1 MNLEEARSLPELAGL
16 DDEQIVDALHQAYY
30 PDLPRDQVAASLG
43 VTPKPPP
50 APQATWGDRA
60 KDTGISLLKGAIGV
74 PEAAVGLADLATG
87 GKAGQLAEEA
97 GFRPKEAK
105 EALSE
110 HYSPAQKAAFEQVQR
125 AEGLWDTFK
134 AAVSNP
140 STVIQSTV
148 ESLPAMGAGGVV
160 ARGGMAML
168 PKMGP
173 VMAGAAGEGITQA
186 GSAAEQTRQEA
197 GTLDA
202 KGAGAAIASGAIDTA
217 IARFSGGLAKKLGIA
232 DVDTMLAGAAV
243 NPKAA
248 KGVVR
253 AALQGMVTE
262 GLLEELPQ
270 SVQEQVWANYA
281 AGKPLDEGVN
291 QAAVLGTLSGG
302 LMGGGANVLNSMRTP
317 AKPTVEDILA
327 APDVDTAIK
336 TAQAAV
342 APPVAP
348 EVVAPPVDSSVGK
361 SLTGTDPA
369 TLLQRP
375 DSFMDAVREPRS
387 ATGTAAGDLLAS
399 QPQDPLLGPAREDA
413 TAREDQRQDL
423 LATRAEQRMR
433 REVDSE
439 AQNLREWPPTSKR
452 EPAQP
457 ELDEAIQPGDL
468 LDKAGAPF
476 KELAAKLKAKNIG
489 GEVIAVKGGFIVRPK
504 KKEQPDAS
512 NQPANAA
519 TPVADSARGAPAI
532 PAEPAVPAS
541 RPDDQPGGIP
551 ATDTGIAGSR
561 AAPVGEQRPADG
573 QVVGD
578 QGDVPAP
585 AANVAEAA
593 GGDARV
599 GGRTAAAGPV
609 VGAPGPSGVPAPEN
623 EPERRP
629 GLPGLEAD
637 QPAGGQ
643 APAAV
648 ASDPAARWAAMP
660 PAEREALLSKT
671 AAKGKS
677 RQRVAGQ
684 AWDDLAPG
692 WKRAIERVMGP
703 ENVSR
708 VPAASDKNA
717 PKSLSQN
724 EKTSDASQEKE
735 NVSRSSVD
743 ESAARA
749 ELDAA
754 KADPEGRELSPEA
767 QALNDREG
775 AERFQRDHQRP
786 APAGLRPS
794 PAAENWGDQPRDPES
809 GQFVEAEVQAV
820 LESRRK
826 NNASGQGGE
835 DVDKIRAAVTAR
847 QAATT
852 NTVFTDDMAEKA
864 REVLKRKLKDKLPG
878 YSPGGKQA
886 GSAPMLDPEVMLA
899 GITLAGYHIERG
911 ARTFAAYART
921 MLADLGDEVRPSLKS
936 WYMAV
941 KYDPRAAAFSGEMSS
956 AAFVEEFDLSH
967 LAAPSDT
974 PALESQPPK
983 ADTGEANGT
992 SAATRDLDSAG
1003 PGPLEGA
1010 PAGDVRA
1017 PAGER
1022 PAGGSAAGRGN
1033 VDQQRDAEPDASRR
1047 DLGPGVGADAG
1058 AVPVSAA
1065 GGRGRREGAGNARLP
1080 RAPRPDA
1087 GAGLFDD
1094 AGREDPGLSAPNAP
1108 PIAAPQFKPEDVA
1121 DFTIEDDFALGE
1133 GGQKTKFRNNL
1144 AAIKLAKELLE
1155 AENSPGGAR
1164 TATADE
1170 QQVLAKY
1177 VGWGGLPQAFDP
1189 NNAEW
1194 SKEHAELKAVL
1205 TDEEF
1210 AAARQSTR
1218 YAHYTSREI
1227 IQDGIY
1233 AALRRFGFTG
1243 GRVLEGGAGVGNFI
1257 GLMPQDMRS
1266 AGRVTAVEREPIAA
1280 TIARALYPLQNVQR
1294 ADFTEFKGNDGYFD
1308 AAVGNPP
1315 FASDP
1320 QTDRSGRKHLSGLSL
1335 HNYFFAKEV
1344 DMLRE
1349 GGVLAQVV
1357 TNSFLD
1363 SAGDRARKY
1372 ISDRTKFLGA
1382 IRLPNNAFSKNA
1394 GTEVTTD
1401 LIFLQKRP
1409 EAEWGS
1415 KAARAEAKAWLDVA
1429 KQYDPRKGAS
1439 YNLNQYFVDHPEM
1452 MLGDFGAHGTM
1463 YGPNQPALIAR
1474 PGQDTAALLREAV
1487 QRLPAD
1493 IYVDRAVLGTD
1504 TAIENATRALS
1515 NPPVQEGGFY
1525 IEDGKLIQRVP
1536 DVAGEARGREITAS
1550 TQWTA
1555 KTALGD
1561 SGFDKIVRLS
1571 SMRET
1576 LRDLLAAELSGN
1588 PMMDSLRLQLNE
1600 KYDQYVKEHGLLG
1613 DPGTARVFDDDPD
1626 FPLLLSLEH
1635 NYTPGIGIAAAKRQ
1649 GLKATKSTAKKAPI
1663 FKQRVVDAR
1672 KTVQKVETPADAL
1685 AVSMAERGKLDTAYI
1700 GKLLDKD
1707 PDQVLKE
1714 LSTGDKPMLFLDP
1727 ATDEYVLRDAYLS
1740 GNVRAKLE
1748 QANRAGLSLNA
1759 RELERVIPDDVGA
1772 HEIVAKIGSPWVPTS
1787 VYADFASDL
1796 FGEGTKARVQYIKA
1810 NSSYAVSVQA
1820 GNQLNATS
1828 KWGIE
1833 AYTGP
1838 ELLAALLNNRAIKVT
1853 YRDGE
1858 GKTHT
1863 DIEKTDLANTKAQE
1877 IRDRFQDWLF
1887 ADAERSELLVR
1898 TYNDTNNNYVTREYD
1913 GAWMTFPGKVP
1924 DSVIKFRRH
1933 QRNAIA
1939 RIVQDRTALLDHV
1952 VGAGKTFTIV
1962 AGAMDLRRTG
1972 LARKSMVAVPNHL
1985 VKQWAADFYRL
1996 YPGANILTATKKDF
2010 EKVNRRRFLAKIA
2023 TGDWDA
2029 VVIAH
2034 SSFGFIKPGAEF
2046 EAEFNKRQV
2055 KMIMDTIREVKDGD
2069 GDGPAKKRTVKQL
2082 EGMKERLENRVK
2094 SLRDK
2099 AMDDL
2104 LDFEQLGIDQLF
2116 IDEAHSFKNLMFTTK
2131 MQGVQGLGDAKG
2143 SQRAYDMYVKSQE
2156 VLEKNGRGQGLV
2168 FATGTPVSNSLAEK
2182 YHMMRYLM
2190 PKQMEDLGFQSFDAW
2205 ANTFASVE
2213 QVWMQ
2218 KPSGDGYK
2226 ASNRMS
2232 NFVNVHEL
2240 LKMFDQVADTVTMDD
2255 IKKAYKEEN
2264 DGKEFPIPPLKTGRR
2279 QPVSLEKS
2287 PAQIAYMEKIAQRA
2301 KALEMRKGPPRKGE
2315 DNVLVIMGDARKAAM
2330 DIRLVDPTINEREP
2344 GGRIDAA
2351 ASRILDRYQQWNH
2364 VKGTQ
2369 LVFSDLGTPKKH
2381 AQAELKEFNALME
2394 RVNAADEDV
2403 RSRAVF
2409 GAEDA
2414 QAIVDDAE
2422 DAQAAID
2429 ANGPDWMTAVQA
2441 ALRGFSVYDD
2451 LKDALVER
2459 GIPENE
2465 IAFIHDYNTDE
2476 RKASLFRKVNA
2487 GDIRV
2492 LIGST
2497 AKMGAGTNVQERL
2510 VAEHHLD
2517 VPWRPSDVEQREG
2530 RIERQGNLLYE
2541 QVPGFEIEI
2550 LAYVTK
2556 DTLDMRMWQ
2565 IQEVKLKMINQLRTR
2580 QIDRNIDNAFEDME
2594 MSAGEM
2600 QAAATGNMDLLR
2612 EIQARADIKKL
2623 EQRRRSFDAQK
2634 SDLVN
2639 RRKSVAQRL
2648 QGLPA
2653 QLAQAEVLAEAGAL
2667 YDKALADQAESF
2679 KVTIDGKEYADRY
2692 EASKVLLSK
2701 VDAKMYVRTAEK
2713 DGKKVREEM
2722 TAEEHAA
2729 LAKKVQDMRASGVTG
2744 AALDEAVH
2752 ELTSWDEKAAP
2763 LDVELNGEQFTAR
2776 AKLQE
2781 AWSNASGDR
2790 DPIVWEYQG
2799 QKYNRRAALA
2809 LALRGP
2815 VVDAIADEKLVELGS
2830 IGPFK
2835 VTAEG
2840 QTASAGFH
2848 KGEKML
2854 DIVLAYKGKQIEGQI
2869 FVPDGETSVK
2879 VAEQIATW
2887 ADRKASGAA
2896 NELAYLKNEMARAE
2910 KAKAELDSADDMGEW
2925 PDQGK
2930 LEEAR
2935 KRHQDIL
2942 KRLGG
2947 KTADGAQDPAFAQS
2961 DAAGGMSAAIVQH
2974 TVDMLAA
2981 EWHNAPHMVALSSI
2995 AGAPARVR
3003 DDARARMARG
3013 GGKPKAVLY
3022 SGTVYLFSDALR
3034 DQAEAAEY
3042 AYHEVLGHY
3051 GMRGHFGE
3059 DLDRELKNIVQ
3070 LRGADITRMYER
3082 TGKERS
3088 AATDLR
3094 MAEEVVAYM
3103 AQTQPELN
3111 FVKRVIATIKNF
3123 LRDHVPGFASL
3134 NMSDADIIQKFILP
3148 ARRFVQGPDGPNSG
3162 GELEPAFGAGS
3173 PVFYSALARGIADNP
3188 AQGLPSVGWLGA
3200 INSMVNKGQSKADEV
3215 EWSGITD
3222 WLKTQ
3227 QGKIPKEA
3235 VLAFLEQNGVRV
3247 QEVHKGDA
3255 AVKTSAWYD
3264 TVVKLDALGYTLD
3277 QNIDGIIVTKRSS
3290 GDQFVWDENDG
3301 IVYRN
3306 DTERSGED
3314 EFDLEAMRLMEVAHD
3329 VFNDEG
3335 DEDAR
3340 GGDPESTRYSTYT
3353 LPGGENYREVLL
3365 TLPPKPVQGKPYHVV
3380 RDEVLLPA
3388 IKRAIPGIHPK
3399 LVEDDIRRRHHLLSD
3414 RPPRTDEE
3422 HALAASAARY
3432 EIALRNAGEGHA
3444 LDAFLAS
3451 FSVNAQIEQQRRN
3464 EYKSGHWDEKN
3475 ILAHIRLNDRTD
3487 AEGKRVLFVEEV
3499 QSDWAQAGKKQ
3510 GFAVKDIEAERERLY
3525 AAGDI
3530 RGAATVAIDNAS
3542 KLPAAPFVGKTDAW
3556 VTLALKRIVKMAV
3569 DEGYDKV
3576 AFVTGDQS
3584 ADRYSL
3590 EKQVRHIH
3598 WSSRQF
3604 DSYKN
3609 VSISPT
3615 TGNAIEFA
3623 VAPDGTIGGMRG
3635 GIPSGTGFDGKNIT
3649 DVIGKDLGERLL
3661 SESYGDL
3668 SGDGLKIGGEGM
3680 KAFYDKIIPAAANK
3694 LLAKIGGEKVNEVI
3708 IQTGARPAGD
3718 LSNDGEAARQFHD
3731 MSVEAW
3737 NSMGRQERNAMIREY
3752 AEQEVLNEK
3761 AQPQPGFDITEAMRE
3776 KAGQGLPLFG
3786 QAELERI
3793 ALLAKEL
3800 ATIEGRM
3807 PAIKAVAP
3815 EARVEDGKLVVNKE
3829 NATRVRRILGTPAVG
3844 AGPMFA
3850 QGEDRED
3857 TGQVPPSGK
3866 AASKLLESI
3875 TIDNVRRHAGYKF
3888 TDYRTLGLGILGR
3901 RQIAELYA
3909 KDLPDLAQYSEL
3921 VQQMDADKNEEGA
3934 AADGVARA
3942 WGKLPDEKALANL
3955 MHDATLAQ
3963 IDPANDYMTGDSHID
3978 YEVLRRDWDRL
3989 TPEAKTIY
3997 VQARDMYEEHY
4008 ARVRE
4013 AMRERIERAEIS
4025 DERKA
4030 DLLARMDGE
4039 FFDRIKGVYF
4049 PLARFGKYVVVVKDA
4064 DGDTASVSRAET
4076 MGEAMESRAAMQKAF
4091 PEDKGFKI
4099 SKVLLAAEFNAS
4111 RDGVG
4116 RGFLKSLFNVLDQEG
4131 VSDELQDAINQLYL
4145 SSLPDLSWAKHGI
4158 HRKGTPGFSQDARR
4172 AFAQNMFH
4180 GARYLAKLRYADQ
4193 LQTLLDSMEKTVKTN
4208 EETQGFDSVKAQQV
4222 VDEMTKRHDLLMN
4235 PKSNPLSTALTSI
4248 GFVFHMGL
4256 SPASAMVNLSQTGL
4270 VSYPAM
4276 GARWGFGKAGKALLE
4291 AGREAAVSKND
4302 LSTVLKDDELRAY
4315 DAAVKAGTI
4324 DVTLAHD
4331 LAGIA
4336 QGEDSKVVW
4345 KMRPVMRAA
4354 SFLFHHAER
4363 FNRQVTFIAA
4373 YRLARAAGA
4382 GHQPA
4387 YKQATQVTYDTHFDY
4402 SSGNRPRFMQ
4412 GNMARVLLL
4421 FKQFAQ
4427 NMIYTITRQA
4437 YLSMKGLT
4445 PEDRKLAR
4453 KNLAGLLVMHAAGA
4467 GVLGLPLVGTLLA
4480 AASFIGGGDD
4490 EPWDAEVALRNMLAD
4505 ALGQKPAE
4513 VLAHGLSRLTPFDI
4527 SGRVGLDK
4535 LILPDIQEGLE
4546 GVRLAE
4552 SIMAS
4557 ALGPVAGI
4565 GINVARGAQKIG
4577 EGNWARGLED
4587 MMPSALRGPLK
4598 ALRYAQEGAIDKTG
4612 IPIVD
4617 NVGPVAVL
4625 GQALGLSPS
4634 EVREA
4639 TEGKSAVKRLD
4650 SRISERRRILLQQ
4663 YSKAMALGDSDA
4675 VTDARAEI
4683 QEFNNKQPDY
4693 RIKGESML
4701 KSVVNR
4707 RRRIADAEDGI
4718 YLPKG
4723 HRSTREA
4730 GRFARDD
4737 E

>member
-413 TAREDQRQDL
+413 TAREDQRQDA
-423 LATRAEQRMR
+423 LATQAEQRMR
-433 REVDSE
+433 REVDGE
-439 AQNLREWPPTSKR
+439 AQSLREWPPTSKR

-457 ELDEAIQPGDL
+457 ELDDAIQPGDL

-489 GEVIAVKGGFIVRPK
+489 GEVIAVNGGFLVRPK
-504 KKEQPDAS
+504 KKENTDAAQPNRAGGER
-512 NQPANAA
+512 PAPA
-519 TPVADSARGAPAI
+519 PVSDGRPTAGPIGADPGTGGAGSVAPTRADSA
-532 PAEPAVPAS
+532 EPAMVPA
-541 RPDDQPGGIP
+541 
-551 ATDTGIAGSR
+551 
-561 AAPVGEQRPADG
+561 VELRPA
-573 QVVGD
+573 
-578 QGDVPAP
+578 
-585 AANVAEAA
+585 
-593 GGDARV
+593 GDA
-599 GGRTAAAGPV
+599 TARDGAATESAGPV
-609 VGAPGPSGVPAPEN
+609 VGEAGPSGVPAPAN

-629 GLPGLEAD
+629 DVSGLEAD
-637 QPAGGQ
+637 QPAGSPP
-643 APAAV
+643 PAAV
-648 ASDPAARWAAMP
+648 ASDTGARWTALP
-660 PAEREALLSKT
+660 TAEREALLGRT

-692 WKRAIERVMGP
+692 WKRAIERAMGA

-708 VPAASDKNA
+708 LPGEAGQNS
-717 PKSLSQN
+717 PKPLSQN
-724 EKTSDASQEKE
+724 EKTAAAQPESRETISLEQGEKP
-735 NVSRSSVD
+735 SGKPRMG
-743 ESAARA
+743 ESADDIWQAIKRVSAGVVDTGGSGRILYPTLRVVGGEDFRYGPGGRLEVVDRKSGGVGTRDATEA
-749 ELDAA
+749 EADEFHRDLSADRVQVLVMTAPGFGSGY
-754 KADPEGRELSPEA
+754 KAQQVVRELHAPSG
-767 QALNDREG
+767 ND
-775 AERFQRDHQRP
+775 FKQRS
-786 APAGLRPS
+786 APAATPT
-794 PAAENWGDQPRDPES
+794 ADQPRDPES

-864 REVLKRKLKDKLPG
+864 REVLRRKLKDKLPG

-921 MLADLGDEVRPSLKS
+921 MLADLGEEVRPSLKS

-941 KYDPRAAAFSGEMSS
+941 KYDPRAATFSGEMSS

-974 PALESQPPK
+974 PALETQPPK

-1033 VDQQRDAEPDASRR
+1033 VDQQRDAEPDASGR

-1409 EAEWGS
+1409 EAEWGG

-1429 KQYDPRKGAS
+1429 KQYDRRKGAS

-1463 YGPNQPALIAR
+1463 HGPDQPALIAR

-1504 TAIENATRALS
+1504 AAIENATRALS

-1536 DVAGEARGREITAS
+1536 DVAGEARGREITAA

-1555 KTALGD
+1555 KTSLGD

-1588 PMMDSLRLQLNE
+1588 PMMDGLRLQLNE

-1714 LSTGDKPMLFLDP
+1714 LSTGDKPLLFLDP

-1787 VYADFASDL
+1787 VYQDFAVDL
-1796 FGEGTKARVQYIKA
+1796 FGEGTKASIQYVKL
-1810 NSSYAVSVQA
+1810 NSAYSVYVKA
-1820 GNQLNATS
+1820 GNQLNAVS
-1828 KWGIE
+1828 KWGTE
-1833 AYTGP
+1833 SYTGP
-1838 ELLAALLNNRAIKVT
+1838 ELLSALLNNRAIKVT
-1853 YRDGE
+1853 YKDGE

-1863 DIEKTDLANTKAQE
+1863 DVEKTELANTKAQE

-1913 GAWMTFPGKVP
+1913 GTWMTFPGKVP

-1962 AGAMDLRRTG
+1962 AGAMELRRTG
-1972 LARKSMVAVPNHL
+1972 LARKPMVAVPNHL

-2046 EAEFNKRQV
+2046 EAEFNQRQV
-2055 KMIMDTIREVKDGD
+2055 KMIMDTIRQVRDSD
-2069 GDGPAKKRTVKQL
+2069 ADGPAKKRTVKQL
-2082 EGMKERLENRVK
+2082 EGMKERLENRVR

-2104 LDFEQLGIDQLF
+2104 LDFEQLGVDQLF
-2116 IDEAHSFKNLMFTTK
+2116 VDEAHMFKNLMFTTK

-2301 KALEMRKGPPRKGE
+2301 KALEQRRGPPKKGE

-2330 DIRLVDPTINEREP
+2330 DIRLVDVAINDREP

-2381 AQAELKEFNALME
+2381 AQAELKEYNALME
-2394 RVNAADEDV
+2394 RVTAATDEV
-2403 RSRAVF
+2403 RERAAF

-2634 SDLVN
+2634 SDLTN

-2667 YDKALADQAESF
+2667 YDKALTEQAESF
-2679 KVTIDGKEYADRY
+2679 KVTIDGKEYTDRY

-2722 TAEEHAA
+2722 TVEEHNA

-2744 AALDEAVH
+2744 AALEEAVH

-2879 VAEQIATW
+2879 VGEQIATW

-2896 NELAYLKNEMARAE
+2896 NELAYLKNELARAE
-2910 KAKAELDSADDMGEW
+2910 KAKAELDNADDMGEW

-2947 KTADGAQDPAFAQS
+2947 KTADGVQDPAFAQG
-2961 DAAGGMSAAIVQH
+2961 DATGGMSAAIVQH
-2974 TVDMLAA
+2974 TADMLAA
-2981 EWHNAPHMVALSSI
+2981 EWKNAPNIVALSSI
-2995 AGAPARVR
+2995 AGAPAKVR
-3003 DDARARMARG
+3003 DDARARQARG
-3013 GGKPKAVLY
+3013 GGKPKAVFY
-3022 SGTVYLFSDALR
+3022 QGTVYLFADALR
-3034 DQAEAAEY
+3034 NQAEAAEY
-3042 AYHEVLGHY
+3042 TYHEVLGHY

-3088 AATDLR
+3088 AAMDLR

-3111 FVKRVIATIKNF
+3111 FVKRIIATIKNF

-3148 ARRFVQGPDGPNSG
+3148 ARQFVQGPDGPDG
-3162 GELEPAFGAGS
+3162 GLELSMAFGAGLS
-3173 PVFYSALARGIADNP
+3173 EAEGRAAFDR
-3188 AQGLPSVGWLGA
+3188 
-3200 INSMVNKGQSKADEV
+3200 MVKAD
-3215 EWSGITD
+3215 
-3222 WLKTQ
+3222 
-3227 QGKIPKEA
+3227 
-3235 VLAFLEQNGVRV
+3235 R
-3247 QEVHKGDA
+3247 
-3255 AVKTSAWYD
+3255 D
-3264 TVVKLDALGYTLD
+3264 TVHGALMNWNDAELTEDDEIQMYVGRDSFKTRNYDGLEEGEGAVDVDPREFLRWLFSDAPLNPKQYT
-3277 QNIDGIIVTKRSS
+3277 Q
-3290 GDQFVWDENDG
+3290 
-3301 IVYRN
+3301 
-3306 DTERSGED
+3306 
-3314 EFDLEAMRLMEVAHD
+3314 
-3329 VFNDEG
+3329 
-3335 DEDAR
+3335 DA
-3340 GGDPESTRYSTYT
+3340 DWV
-3353 LPGGENYREVLL
+3353 REV
-3365 TLPPKPVQGKPYHVV
+3365 K
-3380 RDEVLLPA
+3380 
-3388 IKRAIPGIHPK
+3388 
-3399 LVEDDIRRRHHLLSD
+3399 
-3414 RPPRTDEE
+3414 
-3422 HALAASAARY
+3422 
-3432 EIALRNAGEGHA
+3432 
-3444 LDAFLAS
+3444 
-3451 FSVNAQIEQQRRN
+3451 
-3464 EYKSGHWDEKN
+3464 
-3475 ILAHIRLNDRTD
+3475 
-3487 AEGKRVLFVEEV
+3487 
-3499 QSDWAQAGKKQ
+3499 
-3510 GFAVKDIEAERERLY
+3510 
-3525 AAGDI
+3525 
-3530 RGAATVAIDNAS
+3530 
-3542 KLPAAPFVGKTDAW
+3542 
-3556 VTLALKRIVKMAV
+3556 
-3569 DEGYDKV
+3569 
-3576 AFVTGDQS
+3576 
-3584 ADRYSL
+3584 
-3590 EKQVRHIH
+3590 
-3598 WSSRQF
+3598 
-3604 DSYKN
+3604 
-3609 VSISPT
+3609 
-3615 TGNAIEFA
+3615 
-3623 VAPDGTIGGMRG
+3623 
-3635 GIPSGTGFDGKNIT
+3635 
-3649 DVIGKDLGERLL
+3649 
-3661 SESYGDL
+3661 
-3668 SGDGLKIGGEGM
+3668 
-3680 KAFYDKIIPAAANK
+3680 
-3694 LLAKIGGEKVNEVI
+3694 
-3708 IQTGARPAGD
+3708 
-3718 LSNDGEAARQFHD
+3718 
-3731 MSVEAW
+3731 
-3737 NSMGRQERNAMIREY
+3737 
-3752 AEQEVLNEK
+3752 
-3761 AQPQPGFDITEAMRE
+3761 AMRE
-3776 KAGQGLPLFG
+3776 AAGIGENPSFG
-3786 QAELERI
+3786 QAEPERI

-3800 ATIEGRM
+3800 ATIEDRM
-3807 PAIKAVAP
+3807 PAIRAVAP

-3942 WGKLPDEKALANL
+3942 WDKLPDEKALANL

-4373 YRLARAAGA
+4373 YRLAREAGA

-4437 YLSMKGLT
+4437 YLSMKGLA

-4505 ALGQKPAE
+4505 AIGQKPAE

-4552 SIMAS
+4552 SMMAA

-4730 GRFARDD
+4730 GRFARED